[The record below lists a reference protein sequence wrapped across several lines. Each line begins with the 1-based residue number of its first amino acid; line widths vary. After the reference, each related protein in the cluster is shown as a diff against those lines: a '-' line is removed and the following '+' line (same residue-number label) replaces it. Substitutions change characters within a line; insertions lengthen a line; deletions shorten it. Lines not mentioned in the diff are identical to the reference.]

1 MEKTISE
8 KIRLGLFVLIG
19 SLLFIVTIYFIGN
32 KQQMFGNTNHLK
44 AKFSNVNGL
53 LLGNNVRYSGINVG
67 TVREIEMINDSVIIV
82 DMVIEE
88 SIFSHIR
95 KDAMATISSD
105 GLVGN
110 MIINIIPGD
119 GVQPSVQPGDV
130 IGSVG
135 RIRTDDLLS
144 TLSVTNNNAALL
156 TADLLKITKEI
167 TQGKGTLGLLV
178 NDTTMSNDLKQTVY
192 YLKKTSK
199 GTAESVENLNKLLGS
214 LNNKDNV
221 VGVLRDTA
229 VANKIKSVVINLEK
243 SSDEIDKVVTNLN
256 TTVLNAKEGKGAINY
271 LSNNP
276 NLVKKIDSTMTNIN
290 SASFKLN
297 ENLEALKHS
306 FLFKG
311 YFKKQKKAAQKK
323 N

>member
-19 SLLFIVTIYFIGN
+19 SLLFIVTVYFIGN

-82 DMVIEE
+82 DMVIEK

-119 GVQPSVQPGDV
+119 GVHPSVQPGDV

-178 NDTTMSNDLKQTVY
+178 NDTTMSNDLKHTVY

-199 GTAESVENLNKLLGS
+199 GTAESVENLNKLLVS

-229 VANKIKSVVINLEK
+229 VANKIKSVVINLEE
-243 SSDEIDKVVTNLN
+243 SSNEIDKVVTNLN

-297 ENLEALKHS
+297 ENLEALKHN

-323 N
+323 K

>member
-19 SLLFIVTIYFIGN
+19 SLLFIVTVYFIGN

-297 ENLEALKHS
+297 ENLEALKHN